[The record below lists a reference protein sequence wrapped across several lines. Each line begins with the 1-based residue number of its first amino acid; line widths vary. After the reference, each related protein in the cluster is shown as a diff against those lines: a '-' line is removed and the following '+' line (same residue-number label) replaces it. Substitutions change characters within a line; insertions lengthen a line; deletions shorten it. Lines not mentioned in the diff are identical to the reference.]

1 MKLEDAIDRSILA
14 YLDGEEYKEYGKQSD
29 KPFKYNK
36 KFFDDM
42 DEKVL
47 PPERLS
53 NRKKKEEKKN
63 G

>member
-14 YLDGEEYKEYGKQSD
+14 YLDGEEYKEYSKAD
-29 KPFKYNK
+29 KPFKYTK

-42 DEKVL
+42 DERVL
-47 PPERLS
+47 PPERLK
-53 NRKKKEEKKN
+53 NRKNKEGKKN